1 MISRKILLLVIS
13 NTHAVRSIFDRLQ
26 WPYCGTQNEA
36 VADALRKAPGAVIF
50 CAPDWTAAAALQYAR
65 RQIAERGHL
74 EVVIFMARH
83 EQTSI
88 HAVRSEVVR
97 TLDSTGGDDRAAQ
110 ELFEVL
116 RLVGADCDGD
126 DMVGRS
132 PVMMHV
138 REIIRRIAPVDSTV
152 LITGETGTGKELAAR
167 ALHTMSRRRNKP
179 YVCVNCA
186 AIPEGLLES
195 ELFGHEKGA
204 FTGAIAKQPGKLR
217 AAHEGTIFLDE
228 IGEMAPSAQ
237 SKLLRALDAREVQP
251 LGSNERIPIDVRVIA
266 ATNQDLE
273 RLMGT
278 QKFRPDLF
286 FRLSV
291 LPVNMPPLR
300 DHVEDIPDM
309 VSRFVGELNAKYSRA
324 VNGVTDDGIQLLLGY
339 SWPGNVRQLRS
350 VIERG
355 YLICSASWI
364 TAEDLQ

>member
-1 MISRKILLLVIS
+1 ML
-13 NTHAVRSIFDRLQ
+13 
-26 WPYCGTQNEA
+26 
-36 VADALRKAPGAVIF
+36 
-50 CAPDWTAAAALQYAR
+50 
-65 RQIAERGHL
+65 
-74 EVVIFMARH
+74 
-83 EQTSI
+83 
-88 HAVRSEVVR
+88 
-97 TLDSTGGDDRAAQ
+97 
-110 ELFEVL
+110 
-116 RLVGADCDGD
+116 
-126 DMVGRS
+126 
-132 PVMMHV
+132 HV
-138 REIIRRIAPVDSTV
+138 KEIIRRIAPVDSTV

-167 ALHTMSRRRNKP
+167 ALHNMSRRRTKP

-204 FTGAIAKQPGKLR
+204 FTGAIAKQSGKLR

-273 RLMGT
+273 RLMSV

-291 LPVNMPPLR
+291 LPVNMPALR
-300 DHVEDIPDM
+300 EHVDDIPDL
-309 VSRFVGELNAKYSRA
+309 VSRFIGELNAKYSRT
-324 VNGVTDDGIQLLLGY
+324 VNGVTDEGIQLLLGY

-350 VIERG
+350 VVERG
-355 YLICSASWI
+355 YLICGSSWI
-364 TAEDLQ
+364 TADDLQWFPHKFAESAAGGDAYDSHAEFSYVLSSAEPDRLLEALKATRWNKSQAAKRLHWSRMTLYRKIAKYRLSPAGGEAQQVGGDAQEDTDRAQGQAAGRQ